1 MAAAH
6 LSRTAPP
13 GVDIVVVDG
22 DAAPDTDALYGQ
34 VLPPDFYDFHLSLGT
49 DEPELL
55 RTTDTAF
62 AFGTAFADWGGH
74 SWVQPFHLPLQSIN
88 NIPLHT
94 LVAQDP
100 RLSLQPFLVSAVA
113 ARTGRFAHPPEDA
126 SNPLSRAE
134 YGYLF
139 DPVELSAFY
148 RASATRANVVGK
160 DVEADLHID
169 TEAPNSGDKTFQARL
184 TRMSAKDTEHPMR
197 KLAAMPGGWQS
208 ETVTRATRLRMEVG
222 ANVNGGFT
230 FHTHSDSEPWRGDTV
245 RIGHAAR
252 VLDPLTVAPIRL
264 LIRDLK
270 RLVDLFPLT
279 TDTAVE
285 AREYNRV
292 AADDSEHA
300 ELFHRAHF
308 SDVDLPDSSY
318 HQHYSSPP
326 GPKLA
331 RKLTQYN
338 ARAYLVSFDH
348 EPFEALDWAVL
359 HDGLR
364 RKPRRH
370 DTLAMGADGNTTRSA
385 LGELHTGVE
394 AVVRKM
400 PPHPIYLG
408 KLLAYLERKGK
419 TDVG

>member
-6 LSRTAPP
+6 LSRMAPP

-34 VLPPDFYDFHLSLGT
+34 VLPPEFYSFHLSLGT

-55 RTTDTAF
+55 RTTSTAF

-74 SWVQPFHLPLQSIN
+74 AWVQPFHLPLQTVDN
-88 NIPLHT
+88 VPLHI

-100 RLSLQPFLVSAVA
+100 RLSLQPFLVSAIA
-113 ARTGRFAHPPEDA
+113 ARAGRFAHPPEDTG
-126 SNPLSRAE
+126 NPLSRAE

-139 DPVELSAFY
+139 DPLELTAFY
-148 RASATRANVVGK
+148 RAAATRAETASG
-160 DVEADLHID
+160 DVEADIHIRTTAPDNGD
-169 TEAPNSGDKTFQARL
+169 TTFRAKLIRS
-184 TRMSAKDTEHPMR
+184 SAEDTEHPMR
-197 KLAAMPGGWQS
+197 VLAATADGWQS
-208 ETVTRATRLRMEVG
+208 EAVTRASRLRMEVG
-222 ANVNGGFT
+222 TNVEGGFA
-230 FHTHSDSEPWRGDTV
+230 FHPHAQSEPWQGDIV

-252 VLDPLTVAPIRL
+252 VMDPLTVAPIRL
-264 LIRDLK
+264 LLRDLK
-270 RLVDLFPLT
+270 RLANLFPLT
-279 TDTAVE
+279 TDTTVE

-292 AADDSEHA
+292 AADDTEHA
-300 ELFHRAHF
+300 ELFHRAYF
-308 SDVDLPDSSY
+308 SDMDLPDSLY

-326 GPKLA
+326 SPKLA

-338 ARAYLVSFDH
+338 ARAYLVSYDH

-370 DTLAMGADGNTTRSA
+370 DTLAMGADGNSVGA
-385 LGELHTGVE
+385 SLQGLHKGVE
-394 AVVRKM
+394 TVVRKM

-419 TDVG
+419 ANVG